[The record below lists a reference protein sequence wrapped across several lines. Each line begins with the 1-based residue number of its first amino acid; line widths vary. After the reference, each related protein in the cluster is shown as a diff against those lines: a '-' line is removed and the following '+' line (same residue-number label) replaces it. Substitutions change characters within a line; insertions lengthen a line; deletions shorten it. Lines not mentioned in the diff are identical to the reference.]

1 MYAFLPGF
9 GVGVMAIT
17 MIPSL
22 LALILVRL
30 ISNDNTYY
38 KPFSKDEIKQT
49 LFEIIAI
56 AVLGPVALFAA
67 FIIIGILGPFA
78 LFFGYTDNHRTL
90 CFTLNALLG
99 YGIRHC
105 FVLGFSSPYSPNRN
119 CISAVIPSSAK
130 IPDLL
135 HRCRP
140 SPSPKILF
148 VSILM
153 LTGIAFITFPTSF
166 IPTAITDI
174 RNEDRS

>member
-49 LFEIIAI
+49 LFEIIGI

-78 LFFGYTDNHRTL
+78 LFLGIPIIIGLY
-90 CFTLNALLG
+90 AL
-99 YGIRHC
+99 
-105 FVLGFSSPYSPNRN
+105 P
-119 CISAVIPSSAK
+119 
-130 IPDLL
+130 
-135 HRCRP
+135 
-140 SPSPKILF
+140 
-148 VSILM
+148 LM
-153 LTGIAFITFPTSF
+153 LFWDMEFVIASFWGLVLLILQIAIAFLL
-166 IPTAITDI
+166 
-174 RNEDRS
+174 

>member
-30 ISNDNTYY
+30 ISNDNRYY

-49 LFEIIAI
+49 LFEIIGI

-78 LFFGYTDNHRTL
+78 LFLAIPIIIGLY
-90 CFTLNALLG
+90 AL
-99 YGIRHC
+99 
-105 FVLGFSSPYSPNRN
+105 P
-119 CISAVIPSSAK
+119 
-130 IPDLL
+130 
-135 HRCRP
+135 
-140 SPSPKILF
+140 
-148 VSILM
+148 LM
-153 LTGIAFITFPTSF
+153 LFWDMEFVIASFWGLVLLILQIAIAFLL
-166 IPTAITDI
+166 
-174 RNEDRS
+174 

>member
-49 LFEIIAI
+49 LFEIIGI

-67 FIIIGILGPFA
+67 FIIIGMLGPFA
-78 LFFGYTDNHRTL
+78 LFLAIPIIIGLY
-90 CFTLNALLG
+90 AL
-99 YGIRHC
+99 
-105 FVLGFSSPYSPNRN
+105 P
-119 CISAVIPSSAK
+119 
-130 IPDLL
+130 
-135 HRCRP
+135 
-140 SPSPKILF
+140 
-148 VSILM
+148 LM
-153 LTGIAFITFPTSF
+153 LFWDMEFVIASFWGLVLLILQIAIAFLL
-166 IPTAITDI
+166 
-174 RNEDRS
+174 

>member
-30 ISNDNTYY
+30 ISNDSSYY

-49 LFEIIAI
+49 LFEIIGI

-78 LFFGYTDNHRTL
+78 LFLGIPIIIGLY
-90 CFTLNALLG
+90 AL
-99 YGIRHC
+99 
-105 FVLGFSSPYSPNRN
+105 P
-119 CISAVIPSSAK
+119 
-130 IPDLL
+130 
-135 HRCRP
+135 
-140 SPSPKILF
+140 
-148 VSILM
+148 LM
-153 LTGIAFITFPTSF
+153 LFWDMEFVIASF
-166 IPTAITDI
+166 WGLVLLILQISIAVLL
-174 RNEDRS
+174 

>member
-30 ISNDNTYY
+30 ISNDNAYY

-78 LFFGYTDNHRTL
+78 LFLGIPIIIGLY
-90 CFTLNALLG
+90 AL
-99 YGIRHC
+99 
-105 FVLGFSSPYSPNRN
+105 P
-119 CISAVIPSSAK
+119 
-130 IPDLL
+130 
-135 HRCRP
+135 
-140 SPSPKILF
+140 
-148 VSILM
+148 LM
-153 LTGIAFITFPTSF
+153 LFWDMEFVIASFWGLVLLILQIAIAFLL
-166 IPTAITDI
+166 
-174 RNEDRS
+174 

>member
-49 LFEIIAI
+49 LFEIIGI

-78 LFFGYTDNHRTL
+78 LFLGIPIIIGLY
-90 CFTLNALLG
+90 AL
-99 YGIRHC
+99 
-105 FVLGFSSPYSPNRN
+105 P
-119 CISAVIPSSAK
+119 
-130 IPDLL
+130 
-135 HRCRP
+135 
-140 SPSPKILF
+140 
-148 VSILM
+148 LM
-153 LTGIAFITFPTSF
+153 LFWDMEFVIASF
-166 IPTAITDI
+166 WGLVLLILQISIAVLL
-174 RNEDRS
+174 